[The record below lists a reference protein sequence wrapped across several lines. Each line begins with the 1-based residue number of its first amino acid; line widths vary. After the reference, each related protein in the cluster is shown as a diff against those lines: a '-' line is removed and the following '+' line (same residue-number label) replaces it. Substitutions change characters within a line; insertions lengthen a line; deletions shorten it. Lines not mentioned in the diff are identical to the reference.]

1 MKTFFFQGSTITT
14 FYSLRFPGK
23 RYHTVHAYK
32 SVCIIHTEIRV
43 HSISNYADI
52 FCPINASYFHLGKC
66 VIYRSNK
73 LLHAEKIHQNCS
85 FIRWHLSANL
95 PMQVIYYSLW
105 HMYFVRCFDNMQH
118 RYTCI
123 EMQHEY
129 VYMQKY
135 ENTNVQSDSKI
146 T

>member
-1 MKTFFFQGSTITT
+1 MLTSFFQGSTITT

-52 FCPINASYFHLGKC
+52 FCPINASYFHLGKF

-73 LLHAEKIHQNCS
+73 LLHAEKIHQKL
-85 FIRWHLSANL
+85 FIYQVTSLCKLANASYL
-95 PMQVIYYSLW
+95 LQLM
-105 HMYFVRCFDNMQH
+105 
-118 RYTCI
+118 T
-123 EMQHEY
+123 Y
-129 VYMQKY
+129 VFCKMFCQ
-135 ENTNVQSDSKI
+135 NAA
-146 T
+146 